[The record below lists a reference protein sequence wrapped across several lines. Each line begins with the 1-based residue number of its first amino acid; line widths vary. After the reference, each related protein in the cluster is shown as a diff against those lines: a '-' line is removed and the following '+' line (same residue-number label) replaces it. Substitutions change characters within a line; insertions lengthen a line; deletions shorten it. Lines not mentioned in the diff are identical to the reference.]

1 MSRLNWNDRQA
12 PTDFDNTAPKEV
24 DYSFDHRRNLTPGAS
39 SWPEK
44 FGPNVIRKAWANGLV
59 VIAELEEV
67 PHPVAVTEARWV
79 KGTGSGVLQVK
90 TLGNWLVPQR
100 LYTRSSLAG
109 LKSTGELV
117 E

>member
-1 MSRLNWNDRQA
+1 MRLNWSSTRHGPGEFDNSA
-12 PTDFDNTAPKEV
+12 PETPRYDFDHT
-24 DYSFDHRRNLTPGAS
+24 RNVMPGGQ
-39 SWPEK
+39 SWPEG
-44 FGPNVIRKAWANGLV
+44 FGPASIRKAWAHGLV

-79 KGTGSGVLQVK
+79 KGTKVLQVRVS
-90 TLGNWLVPQR
+90 GCWLIPSR
-100 LYTRSSLAG
+100 LYTRDTVAG